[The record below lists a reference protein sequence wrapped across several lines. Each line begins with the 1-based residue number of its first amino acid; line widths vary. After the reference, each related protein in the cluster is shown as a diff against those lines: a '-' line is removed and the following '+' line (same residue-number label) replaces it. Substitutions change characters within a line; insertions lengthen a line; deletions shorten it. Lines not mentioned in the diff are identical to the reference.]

1 MPEPDLI
8 IRTGGEK
15 RLSNFLTW
23 QCVYSELFF
32 IEKYWPDFT
41 EDDLKNIID
50 EYATREK
57 RLGK

>member
-8 IRTGGEK
+8 IRTGGEQ

-23 QCVYSELFF
+23 QSVYSELFF
-32 IEKYWPDFT
+32 VEKYWPDFT
-41 EDDLKNIID
+41 EEDLKNIID

-57 RLGK
+57 RLGR